1 MTPTITIDLETRS
14 YADLPKVGAWS
25 YSEDETT
32 DVICAAWGIG
42 DAEIQTWWPGK
53 DMKYV
58 PCYPDFPGPPGRTGG
73 TPYDLY
79 MALMAGANVE
89 AHNLAFEWGIWE
101 NILTP
106 RYGWI
111 LPDFHNKGRDTMA
124 VACYY
129 GMPAALDKLARA
141 LNYEAKDPAGTR
153 LISKY
158 SKLFLKTAKE
168 EIPPKD
174 LEKFVEYCVKDVQIE
189 QSVSDDLGELPER
202 ELPIFQLDLKKMRRG
217 LFLDEEGIATATAI
231 VEERDAELTTEFKRL
246 TGLGP
251 AQHAKVKEWFAIN
264 GLELENMQKQTLE
277 DLLKELPSGIVRRA
291 IELRL
296 SVNKAS
302 TKKLAAMARAAG
314 RDGRAK
320 FQTRY
325 HGAFTGRTTGTGFQP
340 LNLTRGFDDVDPET
354 FPAQLV
360 RDISYGSPK
369 WLDCLYGDAMVAVSN
384 ASRYWIRAEEGNRI
398 MSADFASIEAIVLAC
413 LAGEQWKIDAFTAGD
428 PIYELMGCKIHN
440 LPQVAVDLARS
451 DKKEF
456 KKKFPAERQDG
467 KTGELAFGFRGAL
480 GAWLKFDNSGRHS
493 DARII
498 EICQAWRAEHP
509 ETISY
514 WDELEEAAIEAVMY
528 PGRATAVRDGGG
540 FEIVDEW
547 LSQELVNGKRIWYR
561 DPEIR
566 SWMPNWHKPKQITI
580 KDEEGEEI
588 PNPCYTGDCN
598 CKPVPTLTYMSQKL
612 GSWRRVST
620 YSGKLAEN
628 RVQATSREILKCAE
642 LAVDA
647 AGYDLI
653 LDVYDELVAEVP
665 KGFGSAEDFLKII
678 EVRPDF
684 AKSWPISADVW
695 TGERYRK

>member
-1 MTPTITIDLETRS
+1 MNHTITIDFETRS
-14 YADLPKVGAWS
+14 YADLPKVGAWA
-25 YSEDETT
+25 YSEDPTT
-32 DVICAAWGIG
+32 DVICAAWGI
-42 DAEIQTWWPGK
+42 DDQPIQTWWPGK
-53 DMKYV
+53 EMKYV
-58 PCYPDFPGPPGRTGG
+58 PRIPDLPG

-79 MALMAGANVE
+79 MALMAGHHVE
-89 AHNLAFEWGIWE
+89 AHNLGFEWGIWE

-106 RYGWI
+106 RYGWK
-111 LPDFHNKGRDTMA
+111 LPDFFNKGRDTMA

-129 GMPAALDKLARA
+129 GMPAALDKLSRA
-141 LNYEAKDPAGTR
+141 LGYEAKDPAGTR

-158 SKLFLKTAKE
+158 SKLFLKTATE
-168 EIPPKD
+168 DIPPDDIKR
-174 LEKFVEYCVKDVQIE
+174 FVEYCVKDVQIE
-189 QSVSDDLGELPER
+189 QSVSDELGELPDR
-202 ELPIFQLDLKKMRRG
+202 ELPIFQLDLQKMRRG
-217 LFLDEEGIATATAI
+217 LFLDEEGIATATK
-231 VEERDAELTTEFKRL
+231 VVTEREEELVGEFKDL
-246 TGLGP
+246 TRTLEYPHGLSP
-251 AQHAKVKEWFAIN
+251 AQHAKVKEWFAAN
-264 GLELENMQKQTLE
+264 GLELENMQKDTLE
-277 DLLKELPSGIVRRA
+277 DLLEDGELPSGTVRRA
-291 IELRL
+291 LEIRIG
-296 SVNKAS
+296 VNKAS

-325 HGAFTGRTTGTGFQP
+325 HGAFTGRSTGTGFQP
-340 LNLTRGFDDVDPET
+340 LNLTRGFDDVDNET

-398 MSADFASIEAIVLAC
+398 MSADYASIEAIVLAC
-413 LAGEQWKIDAFTAGD
+413 LAGEQWKIDAFERGEK
-428 PIYELMGCKIHN
+428 IYELMGDKIHG
-440 LPQVAVDLARS
+440 LAPGTVT
-451 DKKEF
+451 KATH
-456 KKKFPAERQDG
+456 PAERQDG
-467 KTGELAFGFRGAL
+467 KTGELAFGYRGAL

-493 DARII
+493 DERII
-498 EICQAWRAEHP
+498 EICKAWRDNHP
-509 ETISY
+509 EIVSY

-528 PGRATAVRDGGG
+528 PGRETAVRDGGG

-566 SWMPNWHKPKQITI
+566 SWMPNWHKPKLLVV
-580 KDEEGEEI
+580 DDDEGEEI
-588 PNPCYTGDCN
+588 PNPCYTGTCN

-628 RVQATSREILKCAE
+628 RVQATSREILKHAE
-642 LAVDA
+642 LNVAD

-665 KGFGSAEDFLKII
+665 KDFGSVEEFLALVEI
-678 EVRPDF
+678 RPDY
-684 AKSWPISADVW
+684 AKHWPLRASVW